1 MNELP
6 PFSDH
11 AKCPKCGGKN
21 VTMRW
26 KSAESWQ
33 HDHSRQGEEPV
44 KCEHM
49 RRFCQDCVYS
59 WVEQLPI
66 LEAVGMRV
74 PHNGYFLNR
83 CSFWEQSNHAY
94 EVKSNI
100 AAQAAANST
109 VCDVTQPFPTELVE
123 RAPICPSCGQRGLE
137 LRQPSP
143 AIMRP
148 ASSGGIPQ
156 IHCKACGQRWEP
168 LPKNQGEKPRSE
180 A

>member
-94 EVKSNI
+94 EVKSNTGSSGPCGYTERPRLARWAGWVGSLMEI
-100 AAQAAANST
+100 AG
-109 VCDVTQPFPTELVE
+109 PP
-123 RAPICPSCGQRGLE
+123 CPSCSCRIWAVLWDETMFQLE
-137 LRQPSP
+137 C
-143 AIMRP
+143 A
-148 ASSGGIPQ
+148 
-156 IHCKACGQRWEP
+156 ACHAVQVGYRHPDE
-168 LPKNQGEKPRSE
+168 NQKT
-180 A
+180 